1 MTTNEFKGGKSTKKR
16 AGRPV
21 LQMDDDMNIIEQ
33 FETIAE
39 ACRKTGINSKRI
51 RDTAKGIQKHAGSF
65 VWRYVDEYESKQF
78 KKVEK

>member
-1 MTTNEFKGGKSTKKR
+1 
-16 AGRPV
+16 
-21 LQMDDDMNIIEQ
+21 MNIIEQ

-39 ACRKTGINSKRI
+39 ACRKTGINSKSI